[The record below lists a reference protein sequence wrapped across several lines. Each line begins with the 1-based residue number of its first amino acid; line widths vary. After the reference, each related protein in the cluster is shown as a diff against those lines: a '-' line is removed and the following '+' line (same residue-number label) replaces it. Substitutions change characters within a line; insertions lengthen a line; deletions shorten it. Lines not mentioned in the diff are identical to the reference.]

1 MKVKY
6 KCSRCGEIHD
16 PQTLIYRCPC
26 GGLLDI
32 AEFDIDFPLDKIKQ
46 RTPSLWRYE
55 EALPFSKSQQVT
67 LGEGF
72 TSMVTMDNSD
82 NVFLKMDYMMPTLS
96 FKDRGASMLITAA
109 KALHVK
115 RIVADSSGNAGTA
128 IAAYAAKARI
138 KCDIFVPA
146 STSPNKLSQIKAYG
160 AKLHLIPGTRED
172 TADAAIKEVEASGS
186 FYASHVYNPFFYQGT
201 KTYAY
206 EIWEDM
212 NGNVPDAIIVPV
224 GNGTLLLGTYYGFK
238 DLHDKGLIPSIPK
251 FIAVQAEGCAP
262 LFKAFQ
268 SGAQEIEPLEP
279 KETQAEGIAIANPAR
294 HHQILQVIKET
305 GGEMIAAPEQKIE
318 DARQEL
324 AYKGFFV
331 EPTSAATYA
340 GYLTYVAQQGNPI
353 KNLTTVIPLCG
364 AGLKAIK

>member
-6 KCSRCGEIHD
+6 KCSQCGETHD
-16 PQTLIYRCPC
+16 PQTFIHKCPC

-32 AEFDIDFPLDKIKQ
+32 TPFDVDFPLEKIKQ

-72 TSMVTMDNSD
+72 TSMVSTDDSN
-82 NVFLKMDYMMPTLS
+82 NVFFKMDYMMPTLS

-128 IAAYAAKARI
+128 IAAYASKAGI

-146 STSPNKLSQIKAYG
+146 STSPNKLTQIKAHG
-160 AKLHLIPGTRED
+160 AQLHLIPGTRED
-172 TADAAIKEVEASGS
+172 TAEAAVKEVEESGS

-206 EIWEDM
+206 EIWEEM
-212 NGNVPDAIIVPV
+212 NGNVPDVIVVPV
-224 GNGTLLLGTYYGFK
+224 GNGTLLLGAYYGFK
-238 DLHDKGLIPSIPK
+238 DLYDKGLIPSIPK
-251 FIAVQAEGCAP
+251 FVAIQAEGCAP
-262 LFKAFQ
+262 LLKAFQ
-268 SGAQEIEPLEP
+268 AGSEHIEPIETVG
-279 KETQAEGIAIANPAR
+279 TQAEGIAIANPAR
-294 HHQILQVIKET
+294 HYQILQVIKET
-305 GGEMIAAPEQKIE
+305 GGEIIAAPENTIE
-318 DARQEL
+318 SARKAL
-324 AYKGFFV
+324 AHQGFFV

-340 GYLTYVAQQGNPI
+340 GYLAYIAQEGSNVENQ
-353 KNLTTVIPLCG
+353 TMVIPLCG
-364 AGLKAIK
+364 AGIKAVK